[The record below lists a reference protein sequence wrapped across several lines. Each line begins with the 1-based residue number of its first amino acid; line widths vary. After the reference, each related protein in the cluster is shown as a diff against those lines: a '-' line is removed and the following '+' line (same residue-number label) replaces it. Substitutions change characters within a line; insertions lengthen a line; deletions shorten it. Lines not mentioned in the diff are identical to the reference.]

1 MVYDILN
8 AMHIAY
14 KFEHLLNTHRWPDG
28 HRWTGQQMLAVGRGP
43 VRSRSI
49 RKTPSGRGHAAVRPE
64 ELEGGEEK

>member
-1 MVYDILN
+1 VYGILN

-28 HRWTGQQMLAVGRGP
+28 HRWTGQQMLAVGRRP

-49 RKTPSGRGHAAVRPE
+49 RKTPRGREDMQLFAND
-64 ELEGGEEK
+64 ELEGWEEK